1 MTWYF
6 PTPQLVQ
13 AEAAV
18 LFLATGLLV
27 LAVPAAAVMV
37 RPPPTEMAATE
48 LLIQVVAVRVATTMV
63 VLAVLAVLALSLFPT
78 QQVSQI

>member
-1 MTWYF
+1 M
-6 PTPQLVQ
+6 Q

-37 RPPPTEMAATE
+37 RPHSTQMAATA
-48 LLIQVVAVRVATTMV
+48 LLILAAAVRVATTMV